1 MHKQQPAK
9 RGTDSAATTAVVQ
22 DEDKARKEAEF
33 KAIKELAEMRRDP
46 KKMAAY
52 EDEVHCMLTCLV

>member
-1 MHKQQPAK
+1 M
-9 RGTDSAATTAVVQ
+9 TDSAATTAVVQ